1 MYIPLVDNR
10 TNETFMAE
18 IMEDESLEIKD
29 EKTAYTYPQGSCI
42 GLNDPCYAIFM
53 FHHYEAPFP
62 PNTDE
67 AIRLLNWYNA
77 ICETDSFDLPSPGE
91 RMIGQ
96 IFNVECWK
104 NIKFEDSEMAEL
116 GHVYKAVI
124 EDYYGFGTDGFVIPE
139 LNMTIDTALL
149 AINHFVIA

>member
-10 TNETFMAE
+10 TNETCMAE
-18 IMEDESLEIKD
+18 IMEDESLEIEGGKIS
-29 EKTAYTYPQGSCI
+29 TCPQGL

-53 FHHYEAPFP
+53 FHHYEASFT

-96 IFNVECWK
+96 TFNVQCWK
-104 NIKFEDSEMAEL
+104 DLKFEDTGMAEF
-116 GHVYKAVI
+116 GHVYEAVI
-124 EDYYGFGTDGFVIPE
+124 EEYHGFGSDGFVIPE

-149 AINHFVIA
+149 AINHFIIA